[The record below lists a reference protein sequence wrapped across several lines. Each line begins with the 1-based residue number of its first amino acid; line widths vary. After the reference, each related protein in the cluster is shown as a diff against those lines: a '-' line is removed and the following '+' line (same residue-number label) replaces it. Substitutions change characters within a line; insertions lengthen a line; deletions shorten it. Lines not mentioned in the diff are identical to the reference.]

1 MSLVSIKIDDGNSNI
16 NYMYIA
22 KKKNTVHP
30 ACVEIT
36 VRKFHDFV
44 KIELFN
50 WSQKLLEH
58 FPAR

>member
-16 NYMYIA
+16 NYMYTA
-22 KKKNTVHP
+22 KKKKNTVHP

-44 KIELFN
+44 KIEIFN
-50 WSQKLLEH
+50 
-58 FPAR
+58 

>member
-16 NYMYIA
+16 SYIA

-50 WSQKLLEH
+50 
-58 FPAR
+58 

>member
-1 MSLVSIKIDDGNSNI
+1 MSLVSIKIDDGNI
-16 NYMYIA
+16 NYIA

-50 WSQKLLEH
+50 CSQKLLEH

>member
-16 NYMYIA
+16 NYIA
-22 KKKNTVHP
+22 KKNTVHP

-36 VRKFHDFV
+36 DFV

-50 WSQKLLEH
+50 
-58 FPAR
+58 

>member
-16 NYMYIA
+16 NYIA

-50 WSQKLLEH
+50 CSQKLLEH

>member
-1 MSLVSIKIDDGNSNI
+1 MSFVSIKIDDGNSNI
-16 NYMYIA
+16 NYIA
-22 KKKNTVHP
+22 KKNTVHP

>member
-1 MSLVSIKIDDGNSNI
+1 MLNEPRGSLMSLVSIKIDDGNSNI
-16 NYMYIA
+16 NYIA

-50 WSQKLLEH
+50 
-58 FPAR
+58 